1 MGLMISAVT
10 FLSVLE
16 WIGYIIVALLC
27 LLFMIVVHELGHYSV
42 GKALGFKI
50 DQFSIGF
57 GPAILKHTS
66 KKTGEIFALRCIPL
80 GGYCAFHGETGD
92 DNGDVALSPDD
103 FNSHAPWKRIIVF
116 IAGAFFNFMSAIIII
131 SIFFMAYGD
140 FVPKVGTVGVFYG
153 ENAGD
158 VQYFQ
163 EGDVIVAVEG
173 NSIYSLVNPN
183 DFANQMNKV
192 GDGVE
197 VTVLRNDEKIDINV
211 NRGQYTMVDPETGE
225 LFVDE
230 DGVLKIFDGF
240 GIGGLA
246 MERQRFGFFESVG
259 RSFVFIFK
267 IIGVLFATL
276 GGVITGALG
285 ISENLGG
292 TITAISTIASVT
304 RVGFEGVLYA
314 VCVLSATLSVMNMLP
329 LPALD
334 GSHVVFTTI
343 EWLRGKPINRKVE
356 NAIHAVGL
364 ICLFAMTIILDI
376 MHFVG

>member
-1 MGLMISAVT
+1 MGLMLNAIT
-10 FLSVLE
+10 FLQVLE
-16 WIGYIIVALLC
+16 WIGYIIIALLC
-27 LLFMIVVHELGHYSV
+27 LLFMIVVHEFGHYSV
-42 GKALGFKI
+42 GKALGFKV

-57 GPAILKHTS
+57 GPAIIKHTS
-66 KKTGEIFALRCIPL
+66 KKTGELFALRCIPL
-80 GGYCAFHGETGD
+80 GGYCAFHGETSS
-92 DNGDVALSPDD
+92 DNGDQPLSSDD

-140 FVPKVGTVGVFYG
+140 FVPKVGNVGVFYG
-153 ENAGD
+153 ENAGE

-163 EGDVIVAVEG
+163 ENDVIVEVDG

-183 DFANQMNKV
+183 DFANQMNKI
-192 GDGVE
+192 GDGVQ
-197 VTVLRNDEKIDINV
+197 VTVLRDGAEVDINV
-211 NRGQYTMVDPETGE
+211 NRGQYTMVDPKTGE
-225 LFVDE
+225 LFVNE
-230 DGVLKIFDGF
+230 DGTIKIFEGF
-240 GIGGLA
+240 GIGGLV
-246 MERQRFGFFESVG
+246 MERQKFGFFEAVG

-292 TITAISTIASVT
+292 TITAISTIATVT

-343 EWLRGKPINRKVE
+343 EWIRGKPINRKVE

>member
-1 MGLMISAVT
+1 MGLIIGAVT

-16 WIGYIIVALLC
+16 WIGYILLALLC
-27 LLFMIVVHELGHYSV
+27 LLFMIVVHEFGHYSV
-42 GKALGFKI
+42 GKALGFKV

-57 GPAILKHTS
+57 GPAIIKHKS
-66 KKTGEIFALRCIPL
+66 KKTGELFALRCIPL
-80 GGYCAFHGETGD
+80 GGFCAFHGEGGTENADGKM
-92 DNGDVALSPDD
+92 SPDD
-103 FNSHAPWKRIIVF
+103 FNSHAPWKRILVF
-116 IAGAFFNFMSAIIII
+116 IAGALFNFISAVIIIT
-131 SIFFMAYGD
+131 IFFMAYGD
-140 FVPKVGTVGVFYG
+140 FVPKVGNTGVFCG
-153 ENAGD
+153 ESSG
-158 VQYFQ
+158 VMQYF
-163 EGDVIVAVEG
+163 EEDDVIVAVEG

-197 VTVLRNDEKIDINV
+197 VTVLRDGVEQNIKVHRGEYNIIDIA
-211 NRGQYTMVDPETGE
+211 TGE
-225 LFVDE
+225 FYTEE
-230 DGVLKIFDGF
+230 DGSIKVFEGY
-240 GIGGLA
+240 GIGGIS
-246 MERQRFGFFESVG
+246 MERQLFGFFESIG

-267 IIGVLFATL
+267 IIAMLFATL

-292 TITAISTIASVT
+292 TITAISSIVT
-304 RVGFEGVLYA
+304 VTKIGFEGVLYA

-343 EWLRGKPINRKVE
+343 EWIRGKPINRKVE
-356 NAIHAVGL
+356 NAIHAIGL
-364 ICLFAMTIILDI
+364 ILLFALTIILDI